1 MRQSNLLLHFLS
13 MVKFVVRSFDDRWSE
28 SENSQNHP
36 ACICQPEDQSKRRQL
51 HQRVDEP
58 LLLLASISVTNIL
71 RHRQISLRILR
82 YSKKC
87 NSKFDCL
94 IYEMFFVNEL
104 RPSLN
109 DQCDSICAKVFFSAK
124 NIQKSRVPDCF
135 RVHISLFWHSSAIN
149 CCSQE

>member
-36 ACICQPEDQSKRRQL
+36 ACVCQPEDQSTRRHL

-82 YSKKC
+82 YWKKC

-94 IYEMFFVNEL
+94 IYEMFFINEL

-109 DQCDSICAKVFFSAK
+109 VQCDSICAKVFFFLQKILK
-124 NIQKSRVPDCF
+124 N
-135 RVHISLFWHSSAIN
+135 
-149 CCSQE
+149 QEFQTVFGSTFPYSDIHLQ